1 MVKIIVTSLLT
12 PSYDLQSVQAAVAAN
27 NVIFEGNSVRD
38 RGNLGYT
45 PEDAMSCLRKLA
57 PNNFHKSEAY
67 RDGAL
72 MADVYKLRHEHEGCI
87 DPLYIKLRLATS
99 GCLILSFHR
108 ER

>member
-72 MADVYKLRHEHEGCI
+72 MADVYKLRLEHEGCI

>member
-1 MVKIIVTSLLT
+1 MVKIIVTSSPT
-12 PSYDLQSVQAAVAAN
+12 PSFDLQSVHAAVAAE
-27 NVIFEGNSVRD
+27 NVIFEGNSTRD
-38 RGNLGYT
+38 RDNLGYT
-45 PEDAMSCLRKLA
+45 PEDVMSCLRKLE

-67 RDGAL
+67 KGGAL
-72 MADVYKLRHEHEGCI
+72 KADVYKLRHEHEGCI